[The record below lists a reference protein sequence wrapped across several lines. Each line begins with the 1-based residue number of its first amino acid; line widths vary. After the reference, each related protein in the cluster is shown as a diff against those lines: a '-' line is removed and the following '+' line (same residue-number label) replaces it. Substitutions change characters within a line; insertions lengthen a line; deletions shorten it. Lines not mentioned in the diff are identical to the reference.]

1 MHKRIKTILVC
12 PKCKNTLDYAQGF
25 KEIFCIKDQLSFP
38 VRNGVPILLESEAK
52 PTGVALDDTATSQK
66 QMPAVELIE

>member
-12 PKCKNTLDYAQGF
+12 PKCKSKLDYAANT

-52 PTGVALDDTATSQK
+52 DTGNTLDKTDTSRE